1 MGLRAF
7 RFGKVAKKMS
17 VRATNWAWSLEEVMG
32 SEALVLLAL
41 ADQAND
47 EGFCW
52 PSQEKLAPKARQSV
66 STLRRS
72 LRSLE
77 KMGLLTTITRSST
90 RGRRSNL
97 YLLHIGARPDLS
109 MKSAK
114 AVTLS
119 EEAVQACEMLEEASS
134 AVFVANKATGQIDR
148 LPQSVI
154 GDRLQ
159 PVTGDRLPYKEPP
172 LGTTRPYP
180 TLPTA
185 PAPDQAAG
193 AGVGSGGKT
202 STQGT
207 EGARNVPVEGP
218 GVPVGEVKPRP
229 GSRVQAAPVK
239 GLKTAEVGLSEQE
252 RALVGACLPAWM
264 SALDKRGAHKVAEAL
279 KERVDAGW
287 QPSQIRGLLDGNPPS
302 QVIHMASL
310 VLNRLERNVDIDC
323 APARLNAEAKKR
335 ASERRQ
341 IIDQR
346 EREREVPLD
355 AKAQAAANAAKE
367 WVAKNYPALGGMD
380 MALAA
385 VCYQKNSLGEQL
397 SGFEKNRLAKIGVT
411 LPTVG

>member
-1 MGLRAF
+1 
-7 RFGKVAKKMS
+7 MS
-17 VRATNWAWSLEEVMG
+17 VRASTWAWSLEEVMG

-97 YLLHIGARPDLS
+97 YLLHIGAKPDLS
-109 MKSAK
+109 MRSART
-114 AVTLS
+114 VNLG
-119 EEAVQACEMLEEASS
+119 EEDAQACEMLEEASG
-134 AVFVANKATGQIDR
+134 AKFVANKATGQFDR

-159 PVTGDRLPYKEPP
+159 PVTGDRLPYKEPSDR
-172 LGTTRPYP
+172 TTKPNP
-180 TLPTA
+180 TLPS
-185 PAPDQAAG
+185 QAAG
-193 AGVGSGGKT
+193 MKVGSGGKT
-202 STQGT
+202 STQEPEGT
-207 EGARNVPVEGP
+207 RNVPVEGP

-229 GSRVQAAPVK
+229 GSRVQAVPVK
-239 GLKTAEVGLSEQE
+239 GSKTAEVGLSEQE

-264 SALDKRGAHKVAEAL
+264 ASLDKRGAHKVAEAL
-279 KERVDAGW
+279 KARVDAGW

-302 QVIHMASL
+302 QVIYMASF

-323 APARLNAEAKKR
+323 APARLSVEAKKR
-335 ASERRQ
+335 ASERRKQ
-341 IIDQR
+341 IIAASEQPQA
-346 EREREVPLD
+346 PLD
-355 AKAQAAANAAKE
+355 AKAQAVANAAKK
-367 WVAKNYPALGGMD
+367 WVAKNYPALEGMD
-380 MALAA
+380 LALAT
-385 VCYQKNSLGEQL
+385 VCYQKNACGEQL
-397 SGFEKNRLAKIGVT
+397 SGFEKNRLAKIGVR
-411 LPTVG
+411 LPEA

>member
-1 MGLRAF
+1 
-7 RFGKVAKKMS
+7 MS
-17 VRATNWAWSLEEVMG
+17 VRASTWAWSLEEVMG

-47 EGFCW
+47 EGLCW

-97 YLLHIGARPDLS
+97 YLLHIGAKPDLS

-114 AVTLS
+114 AVNLG
-119 EEAVQACEMLEEASS
+119 EGAAQACQMLEDASS
-134 AVFVANKATGQIDR
+134 AVFVANKATGQFDR

-159 PVTGDRLPYKEPP
+159 PVTGDRLLYTEPP
-172 LGTTRPYP
+172 DRTTKPNP

-185 PAPDQAAG
+185 PARSQAAN
-193 AGVGSGGKT
+193 AKVGSGGKT

-207 EGARNVPVEGP
+207 EGTRNAPVEGAS
-218 GVPVGEVKPRP
+218 VPVGEVKPRP
-229 GSRVQAAPVK
+229 GSRVQAGPVK

-252 RALVGACLPAWM
+252 RALVGTCLPAWM
-264 SALDKRGAHKVAEAL
+264 SALDKRGAHKVAQAL
-279 KERVDAGW
+279 KARVDAGW

-302 QVIHMASL
+302 QVMHMASL

-323 APARLNAEAKKR
+323 APARLSVEAKKR
-335 ASERRQ
+335 ASERRKQ
-341 IIDQR
+341 IIAQR
-346 EREREVPLD
+346 EQEVPLD

-367 WVAKNYPALGGMD
+367 WVAKNYPALEGMD
-380 MALAA
+380 AALAV
-385 VCYQKNSLGEQL
+385 VCYQKNACGEQL

-411 LPTVG
+411 LPEA

>member
-1 MGLRAF
+1 
-7 RFGKVAKKMS
+7 
-17 VRATNWAWSLEEVMG
+17 MG

-97 YLLHIGARPDLS
+97 YLLHIGAKPDLS

-114 AVTLS
+114 AVSLG
-119 EEAVQACEMLEEASS
+119 EDAAQACQMLEEASD
-134 AVFVANKATGQIDR
+134 AVFVANKPIGQIDR
-148 LPQSVI
+148 LPQPVTY
-154 GDRLQ
+154 DRLQ
-159 PVTGDRLPYKEPP
+159 SVTSDRLLYKEPP

-185 PAPDQAAG
+185 PAPDKAAG
-193 AGVGSGGKT
+193 MKVGSGGKT

-207 EGARNVPVEGP
+207 EGTRNAPAEGP
-218 GVPVGEVKPRP
+218 GVPVGEVLPRL
-229 GSRVQAAPVK
+229 GSRVQGGPVK
-239 GLKTAEVGLSEQE
+239 GPKTAEAGLDEQE
-252 RALVGACLPAWM
+252 RALLGACLPAWM
-264 SALDKRGAHKVAEAL
+264 ASLDKRGAHKVAQAL

-302 QVIHMASL
+302 QIIHMPSL

-323 APARLNAEAKKR
+323 APARLSAEAKKR

-341 IIDQR
+341 QIISQR
-346 EREREVPLD
+346 EQEVPLD

-367 WVAKNYPALGGMD
+367 WVAKNYPALEGID

-385 VCYQKNSLGEQL
+385 VCYQKNACGEQL
-397 SGFEKNRLAKIGVT
+397 SGFEKNRLTKIGVR
-411 LPTVG
+411 LPVA

>member
-1 MGLRAF
+1 
-7 RFGKVAKKMS
+7 MS
-17 VRATNWAWSLEEVMG
+17 VRASTWAWSLEEVMG

-47 EGFCW
+47 EGLCW

-97 YLLHIGARPDLS
+97 YLLHIGAKPDLS
-109 MKSAK
+109 MRSART
-114 AVTLS
+114 VNLG
-119 EEAVQACEMLEEASS
+119 EEAAQACQMLEEASE
-134 AVFVANKATGQIDR
+134 AVFVANKATGQFDR
-148 LPQSVI
+148 LPQSVTC
-154 GDRLQ
+154 DRLQ

-172 LGTTRPYP
+172 LGTTKPNP

-185 PAPDQAAG
+185 PAPDQAAS

-202 STQGT
+202 PTQ
-207 EGARNVPVEGP
+207 EIASARNVPVEGA

-264 SALDKRGAHKVAEAL
+264 ASLDKRGAHKVAQAL
-279 KERVDAGW
+279 KARVDAGW

-302 QVIHMASL
+302 QVIYMASF

-323 APARLNAEAKKR
+323 APARLSVEAKKR
-335 ASERRQ
+335 ASERRKQ
-341 IIDQR
+341 IISQR
-346 EREREVPLD
+346 EPEAPLD

-367 WVAKNYPALGGMD
+367 WVAKNYPALEGMD

-385 VCYQKNSLGEQL
+385 VCYQKNASGEQL
-397 SGFEKNRLAKIGVT
+397 SGFEKNRLTKIGVR
-411 LPTVG
+411 LPVA

>member
-1 MGLRAF
+1 
-7 RFGKVAKKMS
+7 MS
-17 VRATNWAWSLEEVMG
+17 VRASTWAWSLEEVMG

-47 EGFCW
+47 EGLCW

-97 YLLHIGARPDLS
+97 YLLHIGAKPDLS
-109 MKSAK
+109 MRSART
-114 AVTLS
+114 VNLG
-119 EEAVQACEMLEEASS
+119 EEAAQACQMLEEASG
-134 AVFVANKATGQIDR
+134 AKFVANKATGQFDR

-172 LGTTRPYP
+172 LRTTKPNP

-185 PAPDQAAG
+185 PARSQAAN
-193 AGVGSGGKT
+193 AKVGSGGKT

-207 EGARNVPVEGP
+207 EGTRNAPVEGAS
-218 GVPVGEVKPRP
+218 VPVGEVKPRP
-229 GSRVQAAPVK
+229 GSRVQGGPVK

-252 RALVGACLPAWM
+252 RALVGACLPVWM

-279 KERVDAGW
+279 KVRVDAGW

-302 QVIHMASL
+302 QIIHMASL

-323 APARLNAEAKKR
+323 APTRLSVEAKKR
-335 ASERRQ
+335 ASERRKQ
-341 IIDQR
+341 IISQR
-346 EREREVPLD
+346 EQEVPVD
-355 AKAQAAANAAKE
+355 AKAQAAANAAKK
-367 WVAKNYPALGGMD
+367 WVAKNYPALEGMD
-380 MALAA
+380 LALAT
-385 VCYQKNSLGEQL
+385 VCYQKNASGEQL
-397 SGFEKNRLAKIGVT
+397 SGFEKNRLAKIGVR
-411 LPTVG
+411 LPVA

>member
-1 MGLRAF
+1 
-7 RFGKVAKKMS
+7 MS
-17 VRATNWAWSLEEVMG
+17 VRASTWAWSLEEVMG

-114 AVTLS
+114 AVNLG
-119 EEAVQACEMLEEASS
+119 EDAAQACQMLEEASD

-148 LPQSVI
+148 LPQPVI

-159 PVTGDRLPYKEPP
+159 PVTSDRLLYTEPS
-172 LGTTRPYP
+172 LRTTKPNP
-180 TLPTA
+180 TPT
-185 PAPDQAAG
+185 PARAQAAS
-193 AGVGSGGKT
+193 AKVGFGGKT
-202 STQGT
+202 PTQGAGDT
-207 EGARNVPVEGP
+207 RNVPVEGAS
-218 GVPVGEVKPRP
+218 VPVGEVKPRP
-229 GSRVQAAPVK
+229 GSRVQAGPVK
-239 GLKTAEVGLSEQE
+239 GPKTAEAGLDEQE
-252 RALVGACLPAWM
+252 RALLGACLPAWM
-264 SALDKRGAHKVAEAL
+264 ASLDKRGAHKVAQAL

-287 QPSQIRGLLDGNPPS
+287 QPSQIRGLLDGNPPP
-302 QVIHMASL
+302 QIIHMPSL

-323 APARLNAEAKKR
+323 APARLSAEAKKR
-335 ASERRQ
+335 ASERRKQ
-341 IIDQR
+341 IIAASEQPQA
-346 EREREVPLD
+346 PLD
-355 AKAQAAANAAKE
+355 AKTQAVANAAKK
-367 WVAKNYPALGGMD
+367 WVAQNYPALEGMD
-380 MALAA
+380 LALAT
-385 VCYQKNSLGEQL
+385 VCYQKNACGEQL
-397 SGFEKNRLAKIGVT
+397 SGFEKNRLAKIGVR
-411 LPTVG
+411 LPEA

>member
-1 MGLRAF
+1 
-7 RFGKVAKKMS
+7 
-17 VRATNWAWSLEEVMG
+17 MG

-97 YLLHIGARPDLS
+97 YLLHIGAKPDLS

-114 AVTLS
+114 AVSLG
-119 EEAVQACEMLEEASS
+119 EDAAQACQMLEEASD
-134 AVFVANKATGQIDR
+134 AVFVANKPIGQIDR
-148 LPQSVI
+148 LPQPVTY
-154 GDRLQ
+154 DRLQ
-159 PVTGDRLPYKEPP
+159 SVTSDRLLYKEPP

-185 PAPDQAAG
+185 PAPDKAAG
-193 AGVGSGGKT
+193 MKVGSGGKT

-207 EGARNVPVEGP
+207 EGTRNAPAEGP
-218 GVPVGEVKPRP
+218 GVPVGEVLPRP
-229 GSRVQAAPVK
+229 GSRVQGGPVK
-239 GLKTAEVGLSEQE
+239 GPKTAEAGLDEQE
-252 RALVGACLPAWM
+252 RALLGACLPAWM
-264 SALDKRGAHKVAEAL
+264 ASLDKRGAHKVAQAL

-302 QVIHMASL
+302 QIIHMPSL

-323 APARLNAEAKKR
+323 APARLSAEAKKR

-341 IIDQR
+341 QIISQR
-346 EREREVPLD
+346 EQEVPLD

-367 WVAKNYPALGGMD
+367 WVAKNYPAREGID

-385 VCYQKNSLGEQL
+385 VCYQKNACGEQL
-397 SGFEKNRLAKIGVT
+397 SGFEKNRLTKIGVR
-411 LPTVG
+411 LPVA

>member
-1 MGLRAF
+1 
-7 RFGKVAKKMS
+7 MS
-17 VRATNWAWSLEEVMG
+17 VRASTWAWSLEEVMG

-97 YLLHIGARPDLS
+97 YLLHIGAKPDLS
-109 MKSAK
+109 MKSARTVNLGED
-114 AVTLS
+114 A
-119 EEAVQACEMLEEASS
+119 AQACQMLEEASD
-134 AVFVANKATGQIDR
+134 AVFVANKATGQFDR

-159 PVTGDRLPYKEPP
+159 PVTGDRLPYIEPP
-172 LGTTRPYP
+172 DRTTKPNP
-180 TLPTA
+180 TLPT
-185 PAPDQAAG
+185 PARAQAAS

-202 STQGT
+202 STQ
-207 EGARNVPVEGP
+207 EIASARNVPVEGP

-239 GLKTAEVGLSEQE
+239 GRKTAEVGLSEQE

-264 SALDKRGAHKVAEAL
+264 SALDKRGARKVAEAL
-279 KERVDAGW
+279 KARVDAGW

-302 QVIHMASL
+302 QVMHMASL

-323 APARLNAEAKKR
+323 APARLSAEAKKR
-335 ASERRQ
+335 ASERCKQ
-341 IIDQR
+341 IISQ
-346 EREREVPLD
+346 REREVPLD
-355 AKAQAAANAAKE
+355 PKVQAAASAAKE
-367 WVAKNYPALGGMD
+367 WVAKNYPALKGMD

-397 SGFEKNRLAKIGVT
+397 SGFEKNRLAKIGVR
-411 LPTVG
+411 LPEA

>member
-1 MGLRAF
+1 MELRAF

-119 EEAVQACEMLEEASS
+119 EEAVQACEMLEEASG
-134 AVFVANKATGQIDR
+134 AKFVANKATGQIDR
-148 LPQSVI
+148 LPQPVI

-159 PVTGDRLPYKEPP
+159 PVTGDRLLYEEPP
-172 LGTTRPYP
+172 LRTTKPNP
-180 TLPTA
+180 TLPT
-185 PAPDQAAG
+185 PARAQAAG
-193 AGVGSGGKT
+193 AKVGLGGKT

-207 EGARNVPVEGP
+207 DGTRNVPVEGP

-229 GSRVQAAPVK
+229 GSRIQGGPVK
-239 GLKTAEVGLSEQE
+239 GPKTAEAGLSEQE
-252 RALVGACLPAWM
+252 RALLGACLPAWM
-264 SALDKRGAHKVAEAL
+264 ASLDKRGAHKVAQAL
-279 KERVDAGW
+279 KARVDAGW

-302 QVIHMASL
+302 QIIHMASL
-310 VLNRLERNVDIDC
+310 VLNRLERNVDVDC

-335 ASERRQ
+335 ASERRKQ
-341 IIDQR
+341 IIAASEQPQA
-346 EREREVPLD
+346 PLD
-355 AKAQAAANAAKE
+355 AKAQAAANAAKK
-367 WVAKNYPALGGMD
+367 WVAQNYPALEGMD

-385 VCYQKNSLGEQL
+385 VCYQKNASGKKL
-397 SGFEKNRLAKIGVT
+397 SGFEKNRLTKIGVT
-411 LPTVG
+411 LPTE

>member
-1 MGLRAF
+1 
-7 RFGKVAKKMS
+7 MS
-17 VRATNWAWSLEEVMG
+17 VRASTWAWSLEEVMG

-47 EGFCW
+47 EGLCW

-97 YLLHIGARPDLS
+97 YLLHIGAKPDLS
-109 MKSAK
+109 MRSARTVNLGED
-114 AVTLS
+114 A
-119 EEAVQACEMLEEASS
+119 AQACQMLEEAEEASE

-148 LPQSVI
+148 LPQPVTD
-154 GDRLQ
+154 DRLQ
-159 PVTGDRLPYKEPP
+159 PVTGDRLLYKEPP

-185 PAPDQAAG
+185 PARSQAAG
-193 AGVGSGGKT
+193 AKVGSGGKT
-202 STQGT
+202 PTQGT
-207 EGARNVPVEGP
+207 KGTRNVPVEGAS
-218 GVPVGEVKPRP
+218 VPVGEVKPRP
-229 GSRVQAAPVK
+229 GSRVQAGPVK
-239 GLKTAEVGLSEQE
+239 GPKTAEAGLSEQE
-252 RALVGACLPAWM
+252 RALVGACLPVWM
-264 SALDKRGAHKVAEAL
+264 ASLDKRGAHKVAEAL

-287 QPSQIRGLLDGNPPS
+287 HPSQIRGLLDGNPPP
-302 QVIHMASL
+302 QIIHMASL

-323 APARLNAEAKKR
+323 APARLSVEAKKR
-335 ASERRQ
+335 ASERRKQ
-341 IIDQR
+341 IIAASEQPQA
-346 EREREVPLD
+346 PLD

-367 WVAKNYPALGGMD
+367 WVAKNYPALEGMD

-385 VCYQKNSLGEQL
+385 VCYQKNACGGQL
-397 SGFEKNRLAKIGVT
+397 SGFEKNRLAKIGVR
-411 LPTVG
+411 LPEA

>member
-1 MGLRAF
+1 
-7 RFGKVAKKMS
+7 MS
-17 VRATNWAWSLEEVMG
+17 VRASTWAWSLEEVMG

-47 EGFCW
+47 EGLCW

-97 YLLHIGARPDLS
+97 YLLHIGAKPDLS
-109 MKSAK
+109 MKSARTVNLGEG
-114 AVTLS
+114 A
-119 EEAVQACEMLEEASS
+119 AQACQMLEDASS
-134 AVFVANKATGQIDR
+134 AVFVANKATGQFDR

-159 PVTGDRLPYKEPP
+159 PVTGDRLLYTEPP
-172 LGTTRPYP
+172 DRTTKPNP

-185 PAPDQAAG
+185 PARSQAAN
-193 AGVGSGGKT
+193 AKVGSGGKT

-207 EGARNVPVEGP
+207 EGTRNAPVEGAS
-218 GVPVGEVKPRP
+218 VPVGEVKPRP
-229 GSRVQAAPVK
+229 GSRVQGGPVK

-252 RALVGACLPAWM
+252 RALVGACLPVWM
-264 SALDKRGAHKVAEAL
+264 SALDKRGAHKVAQAL
-279 KERVDAGW
+279 KVRVDAGW

-302 QVIHMASL
+302 QIIHMASL

-323 APARLNAEAKKR
+323 APTRLSVEAKKR
-335 ASERRQ
+335 ASERRKQ
-341 IIDQR
+341 IISQR
-346 EREREVPLD
+346 EQEVPVD
-355 AKAQAAANAAKE
+355 AKAQAAANAAKK
-367 WVAKNYPALGGMD
+367 WVAKNYPALEGMD
-380 MALAA
+380 LALAT
-385 VCYQKNSLGEQL
+385 VCYQKNASGEQL
-397 SGFEKNRLAKIGVT
+397 SGFEKNRLAKIGVR
-411 LPTVG
+411 LPEA

>member
-1 MGLRAF
+1 
-7 RFGKVAKKMS
+7 MS
-17 VRATNWAWSLEEVMG
+17 VRASTWAWSLEEVMG

-47 EGFCW
+47 EGLCW

-97 YLLHIGARPDLS
+97 YLLHIGAKPDLS

-114 AVTLS
+114 AVNLG
-119 EEAVQACEMLEEASS
+119 EGAAQACQMLEDASS
-134 AVFVANKATGQIDR
+134 AVFVANKATGQFDR

-159 PVTGDRLPYKEPP
+159 PVTGDRLLYTEPP
-172 LGTTRPYP
+172 DRTTKPNP

-185 PAPDQAAG
+185 PARSQAAN
-193 AGVGSGGKT
+193 AKVGSGGKT

-207 EGARNVPVEGP
+207 EGTRNAPAEGP

-229 GSRVQAAPVK
+229 GSRVQAGPVK
-239 GLKTAEVGLSEQE
+239 GPKTAEAGLSEQE
-252 RALVGACLPAWM
+252 RALLGACLPVWM
-264 SALDKRGAHKVAEAL
+264 ASLDKRGAHKVAQAL

-302 QVIHMASL
+302 QIIHMASL

-323 APARLNAEAKKR
+323 APTRLNAEAKKR
-335 ASERRQ
+335 ACERRKQ
-341 IIDQR
+341 IMAQR
-346 EREREVPLD
+346 EQEVPLD

-367 WVAKNYPALGGMD
+367 WVAKNYPALEGMD
-380 MALAA
+380 LALAT
-385 VCYQKNSLGEQL
+385 VCYQKNACGEQL
-397 SGFEKNRLAKIGVT
+397 SGFEKNRLTKIGVR
-411 LPTVG
+411 LPEA

>member
-1 MGLRAF
+1 
-7 RFGKVAKKMS
+7 MS
-17 VRATNWAWSLEEVMG
+17 VRASTWAWSLEEVMG

-47 EGFCW
+47 EGLCW

-97 YLLHIGARPDLS
+97 YLLHIGAKPDLS

-114 AVTLS
+114 AVNLG
-119 EEAVQACEMLEEASS
+119 EGAAQACQMLEDASS
-134 AVFVANKATGQIDR
+134 AVFVANKATGQFDR

-159 PVTGDRLPYKEPP
+159 PVTGDRLLYTEPP
-172 LGTTRPYP
+172 DRTTKPNP

-185 PAPDQAAG
+185 PARSQAAN
-193 AGVGSGGKT
+193 AKVGSGGKT

-207 EGARNVPVEGP
+207 EGTRNAPVEGAS
-218 GVPVGEVKPRP
+218 VPVGEVKPRP

-239 GLKTAEVGLSEQE
+239 GRKTAEAGLSEQE
-252 RALVGACLPAWM
+252 RALVGACLPVWM

-279 KERVDAGW
+279 KARVDAGW

-302 QVIHMASL
+302 QIIHMASL

-323 APARLNAEAKKR
+323 APARLSVEAKKR
-335 ASERRQ
+335 ASERRKQ
-341 IIDQR
+341 IISQR
-346 EREREVPLD
+346 EQEVPLD
-355 AKAQAAANAAKE
+355 AKAQAAANAAKK
-367 WVAKNYPALGGMD
+367 WVAKNYPALEGMD
-380 MALAA
+380 LALAT
-385 VCYQKNSLGEQL
+385 VCYQKNASGEQL
-397 SGFEKNRLAKIGVT
+397 SGFEKNRLAKIGVR
-411 LPTVG
+411 LPEA

>member
-1 MGLRAF
+1 
-7 RFGKVAKKMS
+7 
-17 VRATNWAWSLEEVMG
+17 MG

-47 EGFCW
+47 EGLCW
-52 PSQEKLAPKARQSV
+52 PAQEKLAPKARQSV

-97 YLLHIGARPDLS
+97 YLLHIGAKPDLS
-109 MKSAK
+109 MRSAK
-114 AVTLS
+114 AVNLG
-119 EEAVQACEMLEEASS
+119 EDAAQACQMLEEAEEASG

-148 LPQSVI
+148 LPQPVI
-154 GDRLQ
+154 CDRLQ
-159 PVTGDRLPYKEPP
+159 SVTSDRLLYKEPP

-185 PAPDQAAG
+185 PAPDKAAG
-193 AGVGSGGKT
+193 MKVGSGGKT

-207 EGARNVPVEGP
+207 EGTRNAPAEGP
-218 GVPVGEVKPRP
+218 GVPVGEVLPRP
-229 GSRVQAAPVK
+229 GSRVQGGPVK
-239 GLKTAEVGLSEQE
+239 GPKTAEAGLDEQE
-252 RALVGACLPAWM
+252 RALLGACLPAWM
-264 SALDKRGAHKVAEAL
+264 ASLDKRGAHKVAQAL

-302 QVIHMASL
+302 QIIHMPSL

-323 APARLNAEAKKR
+323 APARLSAEAKKR

-341 IIDQR
+341 QIISQR
-346 EREREVPLD
+346 EQEVPLD

-367 WVAKNYPALGGMD
+367 WVAKNYPALEGID

-385 VCYQKNSLGEQL
+385 VCYQKNACGEQL
-397 SGFEKNRLAKIGVT
+397 SGFEKNRLTKIGVR
-411 LPTVG
+411 LPVA

>member
-1 MGLRAF
+1 
-7 RFGKVAKKMS
+7 
-17 VRATNWAWSLEEVMG
+17 MG

-47 EGFCW
+47 EGLCW
-52 PSQEKLAPKARQSV
+52 PAQEKLAPKARQSV

-97 YLLHIGARPDLS
+97 YLLHIGAKPDLS
-109 MKSAK
+109 MRSAK
-114 AVTLS
+114 AVNLG
-119 EEAVQACEMLEEASS
+119 EDAAQACQMLEEAEEASG

-159 PVTGDRLPYKEPP
+159 PVTGDRLLYKEPP
-172 LGTTRPYP
+172 LRTTKPNL
-180 TLPTA
+180 TLPTT
-185 PAPDQAAG
+185 PAPSQAAS
-193 AGVGSGGKT
+193 AKVGSGGKT

-207 EGARNVPVEGP
+207 GRARNVPVEGP

-229 GSRVQAAPVK
+229 GSRVQGGHVK

-264 SALDKRGAHKVAEAL
+264 SALDKRGAHKVAQAL
-279 KERVDAGW
+279 KARVDAGW
-287 QPSQIRGLLDGNPPS
+287 QPSQIRGLLDGNPPP
-302 QVIHMASL
+302 QIIHMASL

-335 ASERRQ
+335 ASERRKQ
-341 IIDQR
+341 IIAQ
-346 EREREVPLD
+346 REREVPLD
-355 AKAQAAANAAKE
+355 AEAQAAANAAKE
-367 WVAKNYPALGGMD
+367 WVSQNYPALEGMD
-380 MALAA
+380 MALAT
-385 VCYQKNSLGEQL
+385 VCYQKKTSGKKL
-397 SGFEKNRLAKIGVT
+397 SGFEKNRLTKIGVT
-411 LPTVG
+411 LPEA

>member
-1 MGLRAF
+1 
-7 RFGKVAKKMS
+7 MS
-17 VRATNWAWSLEEVMG
+17 VRASSWAWSLEEVMG

-52 PSQEKLAPKARQSV
+52 PAQEKLAPKARQSV

-97 YLLHIGARPDLS
+97 YLLHIGAKPDLS
-109 MKSAK
+109 MRSAK
-114 AVTLS
+114 AVSLG
-119 EEAVQACEMLEEASS
+119 EDAAQACQMLEEASD
-134 AVFVANKATGQIDR
+134 AVFVANKPIGQIDR
-148 LPQSVI
+148 LPQPVTYDRLQPVI
-154 GDRLQ
+154 GDRLLY
-159 PVTGDRLPYKEPP
+159 TEPP

-193 AGVGSGGKT
+193 AKVGSGGKT

-207 EGARNVPVEGP
+207 EGTRNVPVEGP
-218 GVPVGEVKPRP
+218 GVPVGEVLPRP
-229 GSRVQAAPVK
+229 GSQVQAGPVK
-239 GLKTAEVGLSEQE
+239 GPKTAEAGLDEQE
-252 RALVGACLPAWM
+252 RALLGSCLPAWM
-264 SALDKRGAHKVAEAL
+264 ASLDKRGAHKVAQAL

-302 QVIHMASL
+302 QIIHMASL
-310 VLNRLERNVDIDC
+310 VLNRLERNVDINC
-323 APARLNAEAKKR
+323 APARLSAEAKKR
-335 ASERRQ
+335 SSERRKQ
-341 IIDQR
+341 IIAQR
-346 EREREVPLD
+346 EQEAPLD

-367 WVAKNYPALGGMD
+367 WVAKNYPALEGME
-380 MALAA
+380 MALAT
-385 VCYQKNSLGEQL
+385 VCYQKNASGEQL
-397 SGFEKNRLAKIGVT
+397 SGFEKNRLTKIGVR

>member
-1 MGLRAF
+1 
-7 RFGKVAKKMS
+7 MS
-17 VRATNWAWSLEEVMG
+17 VRASTWAWSLEEVMG

-52 PSQEKLAPKARQSV
+52 PSQQKLAPKARQSV

-90 RGRRSNL
+90 RGRRSNV
-97 YLLHIGARPDLS
+97 YLLHIGAKPDLS
-109 MKSAK
+109 MKSARTVNLGED
-114 AVTLS
+114 A
-119 EEAVQACEMLEEASS
+119 AQACQILEEASD

-148 LPQSVI
+148 LPQPVTD
-154 GDRLQ
+154 DRLQ
-159 PVTGDRLPYKEPP
+159 PVTGDRLLYKEPP
-172 LGTTRPYP
+172 LGTTKPNP

-185 PAPDQAAG
+185 PAPSQTANAK
-193 AGVGSGGKT
+193 VGSGGKT

-207 EGARNVPVEGP
+207 EGTRNAPVEGADA
-218 GVPVGEVKPRP
+218 PVGEVKPRP
-229 GSRVQAAPVK
+229 GSRVQAGSFK
-239 GLKTAEVGLSEQE
+239 GPRTAEVGLSEQE

-264 SALDKRGAHKVAEAL
+264 SALDKRGAHKVAQAL
-279 KERVDAGW
+279 KARVDAGW

-323 APARLNAEAKKR
+323 APARLSVEAKKR
-335 ASERRQ
+335 ASERRKQ
-341 IIDQR
+341 IISQ
-346 EREREVPLD
+346 REREVPLD
-355 AKAQAAANAAKE
+355 PKVQAAASAAKE
-367 WVAKNYPALGGMD
+367 WVSQNYPALGGMD

-385 VCYQKNSLGEQL
+385 VCYQKNILGEQL
-397 SGFEKNRLAKIGVT
+397 SGFEKNRLAKIGVR
-411 LPTVG
+411 LPVA

>member
-1 MGLRAF
+1 
-7 RFGKVAKKMS
+7 MS
-17 VRATNWAWSLEEVMG
+17 VRASTWAWSLEEVMG

-47 EGFCW
+47 EGLCW

-97 YLLHIGARPDLS
+97 YLLHIGAKPDLS

-114 AVTLS
+114 AVNLG
-119 EEAVQACEMLEEASS
+119 EGAAQACQMLEDASS
-134 AVFVANKATGQIDR
+134 AVFVANKATGQFDR

-159 PVTGDRLPYKEPP
+159 PVTYDRLLYTEPP
-172 LGTTRPYP
+172 DRTTKPNP

-185 PAPDQAAG
+185 PARSQAAN
-193 AGVGSGGKT
+193 AKVGSGGKT

-207 EGARNVPVEGP
+207 EGTRNAPVEGAS
-218 GVPVGEVKPRP
+218 VPVGEVKPRP
-229 GSRVQAAPVK
+229 GSRVQGGPVK

-252 RALVGACLPAWM
+252 RALVGACLPVWM

-279 KERVDAGW
+279 KVRVDAGW

-302 QVIHMASL
+302 QIIHMASL

-323 APARLNAEAKKR
+323 APTRLSVEAKKR
-335 ASERRQ
+335 ASERRKQ
-341 IIDQR
+341 IISQR
-346 EREREVPLD
+346 EQEVPVD
-355 AKAQAAANAAKE
+355 AKAQAAANAAKK
-367 WVAKNYPALGGMD
+367 WVAKNYPALEGMD
-380 MALAA
+380 LALAT
-385 VCYQKNSLGEQL
+385 VCYQKNASGEQL
-397 SGFEKNRLAKIGVT
+397 SGFEKNRLAKIGVR
-411 LPTVG
+411 LPEA

>member
-1 MGLRAF
+1 
-7 RFGKVAKKMS
+7 
-17 VRATNWAWSLEEVMG
+17 MG

-97 YLLHIGARPDLS
+97 YLLHIGAKPDLS

-114 AVTLS
+114 AVSLG
-119 EEAVQACEMLEEASS
+119 EDAAQACQMLEEASD
-134 AVFVANKATGQIDR
+134 AVFVANKPIGQIDR
-148 LPQSVI
+148 LPQPVI

-159 PVTGDRLPYKEPP
+159 SVTSDRLLYKEPP

-185 PAPDQAAG
+185 PAPDKAAG
-193 AGVGSGGKT
+193 MKVGSGGKT

-207 EGARNVPVEGP
+207 EGTRNAPAEGP

-229 GSRVQAAPVK
+229 GSRVQAGPFK

-252 RALVGACLPAWM
+252 RALVGACLPVWM
-264 SALDKRGAHKVAEAL
+264 SALDKRGAHKVAQAL

-302 QVIHMASL
+302 QIIHMASL
-310 VLNRLERNVDIDC
+310 VLNRLERNVDVDC
-323 APARLNAEAKKR
+323 APARLSVEAKKR

-341 IIDQR
+341 IIAQR

-355 AKAQAAANAAKE
+355 AKAQAAANAAKK
-367 WVAKNYPALGGMD
+367 WVAKNYPALEGMD
-380 MALAA
+380 LALAT
-385 VCYQKNSLGEQL
+385 VCYQKNACGEQL
-397 SGFEKNRLAKIGVT
+397 SGFEKNRLAKIGVR
-411 LPTVG
+411 LPVV

>member
-1 MGLRAF
+1 
-7 RFGKVAKKMS
+7 
-17 VRATNWAWSLEEVMG
+17 MG

-97 YLLHIGARPDLS
+97 YLLHIGAKPDLS

-114 AVTLS
+114 AVSLG
-119 EEAVQACEMLEEASS
+119 EDAAQACQMLEEASD
-134 AVFVANKATGQIDR
+134 AVFVANKATGQFDR
-148 LPQSVI
+148 LPQPVTY
-154 GDRLQ
+154 DRLQ
-159 PVTGDRLPYKEPP
+159 SVTSDRLLYKEPP

-180 TLPTA
+180 TLPT
-185 PAPDQAAG
+185 PTPDKAAG
-193 AGVGSGGKT
+193 AKVGLGGKT

-207 EGARNVPVEGP
+207 EGTRNASVEGP
-218 GVPVGEVKPRP
+218 GVPVGEVLPRP
-229 GSRVQAAPVK
+229 GSRVQGGPVK
-239 GLKTAEVGLSEQE
+239 GPKTAEAGLDEQE
-252 RALVGACLPAWM
+252 RALLGACLPAWM
-264 SALDKRGAHKVAEAL
+264 ASLDKRGAHKVAQAL

-302 QVIHMASL
+302 QIIHMPSL

-323 APARLNAEAKKR
+323 APARLSAEAKKR

-341 IIDQR
+341 QIISQR
-346 EREREVPLD
+346 EQEVPLD

-367 WVAKNYPALGGMD
+367 WVAKNYPALEGID

-385 VCYQKNSLGEQL
+385 VCYQKNACGEQL
-397 SGFEKNRLAKIGVT
+397 SGFEKNRLTKIGVR
-411 LPTVG
+411 LPVA

>member
-1 MGLRAF
+1 
-7 RFGKVAKKMS
+7 MS
-17 VRATNWAWSLEEVMG
+17 VRASSWAWSLDEVMG

-97 YLLHIGARPDLS
+97 YLLHIGAKPDLS
-109 MKSAK
+109 MKSARE
-114 AVTLS
+114 VTLS
-119 EEAVQACEMLEEASS
+119 DEAAQACQMLEEAKEASD

-148 LPQSVI
+148 LPQPVTGDRLQSVI
-154 GDRLQ
+154 GDRLLY
-159 PVTGDRLPYKEPP
+159 TEPP

-193 AGVGSGGKT
+193 VKVGSGGKT

-218 GVPVGEVKPRP
+218 GVPVGEVLPRP
-229 GSRVQAAPVK
+229 GSRVQAGPVK

-252 RALVGACLPAWM
+252 RALLGACLPVWM
-264 SALDKRGAHKVAEAL
+264 ASLDKRGAHKVAEAL

-287 QPSQIRGLLDGNPPS
+287 QPSQIRGLLDGNPPA

-323 APARLNAEAKKR
+323 APARLSAEAKKR
-335 ASERRQ
+335 ACERRKQ
-341 IIDQR
+341 IIAQR
-346 EREREVPLD
+346 EQEVPLD
-355 AKAQAAANAAKE
+355 AKAQAAANAAKK
-367 WVAKNYPALGGMD
+367 WVTQNYPALEGVD

-385 VCYQKNSLGEQL
+385 LCYQKNACGERL
-397 SGFEKNRLAKIGVT
+397 SNSEENRLAKIGVR
-411 LPTVG
+411 LPEA

>member
-1 MGLRAF
+1 
-7 RFGKVAKKMS
+7 MS
-17 VRATNWAWSLEEVMG
+17 VRASTWAWSLEEVMG

-52 PSQEKLAPKARQSV
+52 PSQQKLAPKARQSV

-90 RGRRSNL
+90 RGRRSNI

-114 AVTLS
+114 AVTLI
-119 EEAVQACEMLEEASS
+119 EEAVQACEMLEEASG
-134 AVFVANKATGQIDR
+134 AKFVANKATGQIDR
-148 LPQSVI
+148 LPQPVI

-159 PVTGDRLPYKEPP
+159 PVTGDRLLYTEPS
-172 LGTTRPYP
+172 LRTTTPNP

-185 PAPDQAAG
+185 PARSQAAS
-193 AGVGSGGKT
+193 AKVGSGEKT
-202 STQGT
+202 STQET
-207 EGARNVPVEGP
+207 EGTRNAPVEGA
-218 GVPVGEVKPRP
+218 GVPAGEVKPRP
-229 GSRVQAAPVK
+229 GSRVQGGPIK
-239 GLKTAEVGLSEQE
+239 GPKTAEAGLSEQE

-279 KERVDAGW
+279 KARVDAGW

-323 APARLNAEAKKR
+323 APARLSVEAKKR
-335 ASERRQ
+335 ASERREQ
-341 IIDQR
+341 IISQR
-346 EREREVPLD
+346 EQEVPLD
-355 AKAQAAANAAKE
+355 PKAQAAANAAKE

-380 MALAA
+380 MALAV

-397 SGFEKNRLAKIGVT
+397 SGFEKNRLTKIGVT

>member
-1 MGLRAF
+1 
-7 RFGKVAKKMS
+7 MS

-52 PSQEKLAPKARQSV
+52 PAQEKLAPKARQSV

-97 YLLHIGARPDLS
+97 YLLHIGAKPDLS
-109 MKSAK
+109 MRSAK
-114 AVTLS
+114 AVSLG
-119 EEAVQACEMLEEASS
+119 EDAAQACQMLEEASD
-134 AVFVANKATGQIDR
+134 AVFVANKPTGQIDR
-148 LPQSVI
+148 LPQPVTY
-154 GDRLQ
+154 DRLQ
-159 PVTGDRLPYKEPP
+159 SVTSDRLPYKEPP

-193 AGVGSGGKT
+193 AKVGSGGKT

-207 EGARNVPVEGP
+207 EGTRNVPVEGP

-229 GSRVQAAPVK
+229 GSRVQAGPVK
-239 GLKTAEVGLSEQE
+239 GSKTAEAGLSEQE
-252 RALVGACLPAWM
+252 RALLGACLPAWM
-264 SALDKRGAHKVAEAL
+264 SALDKRGAHKVAQAL
-279 KERVDAGW
+279 KARVDAGW

-302 QVIHMASL
+302 QIIHMASL

-335 ASERRQ
+335 ASERRKQ
-341 IIDQR
+341 IIAASEQPQA
-346 EREREVPLD
+346 PLD
-355 AKAQAAANAAKE
+355 AKAQAAANAAKK
-367 WVAKNYPALGGMD
+367 WVAQNYPALEGMD

-385 VCYQKNSLGEQL
+385 VCYQKNASGKKL

-411 LPTVG
+411 LSTVG

>member
-1 MGLRAF
+1 
-7 RFGKVAKKMS
+7 MS
-17 VRATNWAWSLEEVMG
+17 VRASTWAWSLEEVMG

-52 PSQEKLAPKARQSV
+52 PSQQKLAPKARQSV

-90 RGRRSNL
+90 RGRRSNI

-119 EEAVQACEMLEEASS
+119 EEAVQACEMLEEASG
-134 AVFVANKATGQIDR
+134 AKFVANKATGQIDR
-148 LPQSVI
+148 LPQPVI
-154 GDRLQ
+154 GDRLLY
-159 PVTGDRLPYKEPP
+159 TEPS
-172 LGTTRPYP
+172 LRTTTPNP

-185 PAPDQAAG
+185 PARSQAAS
-193 AGVGSGGKT
+193 AKVGSGEKT
-202 STQGT
+202 STQET
-207 EGARNVPVEGP
+207 EGTRNAPVEGA
-218 GVPVGEVKPRP
+218 GVPAGEVKPRP
-229 GSRVQAAPVK
+229 GSRVQAGPVK
-239 GLKTAEVGLSEQE
+239 GPRTAEVGLSEQE
-252 RALVGACLPAWM
+252 RALIGACLPAWM
-264 SALDKRGAHKVAEAL
+264 SALDKRGAHKVAQAL

-302 QVIHMASL
+302 QVMHMASL
-310 VLNRLERNVDIDC
+310 VLSRLERNVDIDC

-335 ASERRQ
+335 ASERQQ

-385 VCYQKNSLGEQL
+385 VCYQKNASGEQL
-397 SGFEKNRLAKIGVT
+397 SGFEKNRLTKIGVT

>member
-1 MGLRAF
+1 
-7 RFGKVAKKMS
+7 MS
-17 VRATNWAWSLEEVMG
+17 VRASTWAWSLEEVMG

-97 YLLHIGARPDLS
+97 YLLHIGAKPDLS

-119 EEAVQACEMLEEASS
+119 EEDAQACEMLEEASS
-134 AVFVANKATGQIDR
+134 AVFVANKATGQFDR
-148 LPQSVI
+148 LPQPVI
-154 GDRLQ
+154 DDRLQ
-159 PVTGDRLPYKEPP
+159 PVTGDRLPYIEPP
-172 LGTTRPYP
+172 DRTTKPNP
-180 TLPTA
+180 TLPA
-185 PAPDQAAG
+185 PARSQAAN

-202 STQGT
+202 PTQ
-207 EGARNVPVEGP
+207 EIASARNVPVEGP

-229 GSRVQAAPVK
+229 GSRVQAGPVK

-264 SALDKRGAHKVAEAL
+264 ASLDKRGAHKVAEAL
-279 KERVDAGW
+279 KVRVDAGW

-302 QVIHMASL
+302 QIIHMASL

-323 APARLNAEAKKR
+323 APTRLSAEAKKR
-335 ASERRQ
+335 ASERRKQ
-341 IIDQR
+341 IISQ
-346 EREREVPLD
+346 REREVPVD
-355 AKAQAAANAAKE
+355 AKAQAAASAAKK

-385 VCYQKNSLGEQL
+385 VCYQKNILGEQL
-397 SGFEKNRLAKIGVT
+397 SGFEKNRLAKIGVR
-411 LPTVG
+411 LPEA

>member
-1 MGLRAF
+1 
-7 RFGKVAKKMS
+7 MS
-17 VRATNWAWSLEEVMG
+17 VRASTWAWSLEEVMG

-47 EGFCW
+47 EGLCW

-97 YLLHIGARPDLS
+97 YLLHIGAKPDLS

-114 AVTLS
+114 AVNLG
-119 EEAVQACEMLEEASS
+119 EGAAQACQMLEDASS

-148 LPQSVI
+148 LPQPVTY
-154 GDRLQ
+154 DRLQ

-172 LGTTRPYP
+172 LGTTKPNP
-180 TLPTA
+180 TLPT
-185 PAPDQAAG
+185 PARAQAAN
-193 AGVGSGGKT
+193 AKVGSGGKT

-207 EGARNVPVEGP
+207 EGTRNAPVEGP
-218 GVPVGEVKPRP
+218 GVPVGEVLPRP

-239 GLKTAEVGLSEQE
+239 GSKTAEVGLSEQE

-264 SALDKRGAHKVAEAL
+264 SALDKRGAHKVAQAL
-279 KERVDAGW
+279 KVRVDAGW

-302 QVIHMASL
+302 QIIHMPSL

-335 ASERRQ
+335 ASERRKQ
-341 IIDQR
+341 IISQR
-346 EREREVPLD
+346 EQEVPLD
-355 AKAQAAANAAKE
+355 AKAQAAANAAKK
-367 WVAKNYPALGGMD
+367 WVAKNYPALEGMD
-380 MALAA
+380 LALAT
-385 VCYQKNSLGEQL
+385 VCYQKNASGEQL

-411 LPTVG
+411 LPEA